1 MDRRQQK
8 TREAIFS
15 AFSKLLSEKNYHQIS
30 VQEIIDNANVG
41 RTTFYS
47 HFETKDYLLKELC
60 DELFNHIIDT
70 AMGQPH
76 GDHQHEGKDQD
87 SIFLHLIRHLQE
99 NDRNVLGLLSSD
111 NNEIFLKYFKDDLKR
126 LVITQ
131 YADRGVLKA
140 DKLPEDYVVNHISS
154 SFVETVSWWLLHS
167 MQETELL
174 MQGLK
179 DSGCSEEAAARIC
192 SLRSAGDYEGML
204 HQMKI
209 QRCTLVEEMH
219 ESQKKV
225 DRMDYLIHMQEKRM
239 N

>member
-1 MDRRQQK
+1 
-8 TREAIFS
+8 
-15 AFSKLLSEKNYHQIS
+15 
-30 VQEIIDNANVG
+30 
-41 RTTFYS
+41 
-47 HFETKDYLLKELC
+47 
-60 DELFNHIIDT
+60 
-70 AMGQPH
+70 
-76 GDHQHEGKDQD
+76 
-87 SIFLHLIRHLQE
+87 
-99 NDRNVLGLLSSD
+99 
-111 NNEIFLKYFKDDLKR
+111 
-126 LVITQ
+126 
-131 YADRGVLKA
+131 
-140 DKLPEDYVVNHISS
+140 
-154 SFVETVSWWLLHS
+154 